1 MGMRLLDFSPK
12 APPGSPLCPL
22 SHPEKGVWT
31 FVVTLSCGLLGSPQL
46 FWVTPCEKQERGVCV
61 VAQGGREGGKE
72 SGAMGSLSSCM
83 GGTPLCVSVPS
94 GWPGAVC
101 PADAHPHPDHRVCS
115 QPDDGL
121 QPTLQFEPQAVS
133 THSCKTY
140 PHGEGVALEGC
151 GGAGI
156 LPPFFLAFFS
166 FFALSPDPIAPAASE
181 LFVVLR
187 QV

>member
-1 MGMRLLDFSPK
+1 MRLLEFLPGLPLAVPS
-12 APPGSPLCPL
+12 APCHIQRRGFGPLESHCP
-22 SHPEKGVWT
+22 V
-31 FVVTLSCGLLGSPQL
+31 GSPQL
-46 FWVTPCEKQERGVCV
+46 FWVTPCEKQERGGCV

-133 THSCKTY
+133 THSSKLT
-140 PHGEGVALEGC
+140 HMGREWLWRGVVGQGSC
-151 GGAGI
+151 
-156 LPPFFLAFFS
+156 LPSSWLSLGFFCFIS
-166 FFALSPDPIAPAASE
+166 
-181 LFVVLR
+181 
-187 QV
+187 